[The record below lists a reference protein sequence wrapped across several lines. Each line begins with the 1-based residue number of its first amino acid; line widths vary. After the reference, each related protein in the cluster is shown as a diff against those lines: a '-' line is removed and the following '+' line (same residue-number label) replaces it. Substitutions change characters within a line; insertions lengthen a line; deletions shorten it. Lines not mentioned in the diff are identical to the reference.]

1 MNILVA
7 NIGSTSLKYRL
18 YAFGEAGPELLAKG
32 GFERV
37 TDYAATINECLAEL
51 RQNGVLQEA
60 SDLDAVAFKVI
71 VAKGVSGCVHLTEP
85 VLEAMEHFS
94 RLAPAH
100 NPPYIAGIRQF
111 AETLPG
117 VPLIGLFETAFY
129 QWAPPAFRRYA
140 VPASWQEAGMERLG
154 FHGASHKFIAERSAQ
169 LLGRQDLSVGI
180 EDLYQK
186 GPPAV
191 AGEKPLRVISC
202 HLGGSSSITGLRN
215 GVAIGNSFGTSPQ
228 SGLPQNNRSG
238 DLDPFAL
245 LHMMR
250 EENLDV
256 AATEK
261 LLCTEG
267 GLKAL
272 SGGYNDLRD
281 IKSQADSG
289 NEQARLAIDVL
300 VEQIR
305 HWIGSFYLS
314 LNGLDALVF
323 TAGIGENN
331 PWLREA
337 VCRDLDQL
345 GLQLDPTK
353 NESLRGEE
361 GEISSPNSP
370 VKVLVIPTNE
380 ELVVARE
387 AQRLLLH
394 HTP

>member
-18 YAFGEAGPELLAKG
+18 YAFRAEGPELLAKG

-37 TDYAATINECLAEL
+37 TDYAATINECLQEL
-51 RQNGVLQEA
+51 RKKGVLQSA

-71 VAKGVSGCVHLTEP
+71 VAKGVSGCVRLTDE
-85 VLEAMEHFS
+85 VLAAMEHFS

-111 AETLPG
+111 AESLPG

-129 QWAPPAFRRYA
+129 QWAPTAFRRYA

-154 FHGASHKFIAERSAQ
+154 FHGASHKYIAERSAK
-169 LLGRQDLSVGI
+169 LLGREDLSAGI

-186 GPPAV
+186 GPPTE
-191 AGEKPLRVISC
+191 GDQTPLRVISC

-250 EENLDV
+250 EQNLDV

-272 SGGYNDLRD
+272 SGGFNDLRD
-281 IKSQADSG
+281 IKSEADQG
-289 NEQARLAIDVL
+289 NEKADLAISVL

-305 HWIGSFYLS
+305 HWVGSFYLS

-337 VCRDLDQL
+337 VCRNLDNL
-345 GLQLDPTK
+345 GIRLDPDK
-353 NESLRGEE
+353 NENLRGEE
-361 GEISSPNSP
+361 GEISAPDSP

-387 AQRLLLH
+387 AQRLL
-394 HTP
+394 TSTS